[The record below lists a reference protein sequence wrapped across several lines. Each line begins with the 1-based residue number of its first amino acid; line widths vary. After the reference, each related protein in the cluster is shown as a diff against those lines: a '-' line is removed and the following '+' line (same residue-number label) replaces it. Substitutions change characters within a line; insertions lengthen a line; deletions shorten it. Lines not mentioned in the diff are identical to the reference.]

1 MAEMRGVTTG
11 MLRTAYQ
18 DWLFE
23 VNDRPDR
30 RFPDDVLAAE
40 MNRNTRWGSRFL
52 LSRSAAYEPATTP
65 GRSITDRRRV
75 VDRRIR
81 TTRTDGSTGI
91 RGRAGDLD
99 GGQSPALLI

>member
-18 DWLFE
+18 NWLFE

-40 MNRNTRWGSRFL
+40 MNREHPRGKPIPP
-52 LSRSAAYEPATTP
+52 EQV
-65 GRSITDRRRV
+65 RSI
-75 VDRRIR
+75 
-81 TTRTDGSTGI
+81 
-91 RGRAGDLD
+91 RARYNAWSQHHGPPK
-99 GGQSPALLI
+99 GGVGA